1 VETTFLALSGQTLKR
16 LWPDK
21 TTLAKQLQ
29 PEGIRTPQWRRR
41 MLLICLVVFLLA
53 FGVRLFHW
61 QDNRPVFPKLF
72 TGMVENYKS
81 NARLLLNGDVR
92 TFVTGPSPPGDANI
106 LTYPPGYPIILAVV
120 FKVFGESDTPVR
132 WVQIICDAAV
142 AVLLVLIAAELLP
155 LKIAATAG
163 ALAALSPQLA
173 YYSLILLPDSLATL
187 PILLAIYFLVRAKKS
202 NSFGAAVAAGALI
215 GVSCWLRS
223 NALLLAPF
231 LAIVLLLIM
240 KRARRLRCAAALV
253 GAAILVI
260 APITIRNLVV
270 FHRFIPLSVGVG
282 QMLNVGISDY
292 DKQRKFGLPG
302 TDIETVTSEAETYNR
317 PDYAESLFGGNGIE
331 REQRRTSRALA
342 VVRSHPLWFTG
353 VVLRRAAS
361 MLRLERVHRI
371 ETAPGVTSKIA
382 IARNNQPVWVW
393 APADLAVSGLPS
405 ETPTKTSLSPDGQ
418 TLVLESDAANLKY
431 QFTSSPIAVE
441 KDVDYLLRLSVV
453 VDQGNA
459 VIEVT
464 SADGKQRYAS
474 SPVLS
479 PLERIKSADPSLDT
493 HQIAFVS
500 RDSDQISLRVTNG
513 GARSGKTV
521 VRFGGLE
528 LFRLGPASFLWTRY
542 IRIAIHNA
550 QRFFLTAWILP
561 LALIG
566 IALLLL
572 AHRRDLLL
580 ILLVVPAYYLCFQ
593 SVLHTE
599 YRYVLAVQPFLYL
612 MAAVSLYFTG
622 SVLWQAAEKLRTIHQ
637 ITRNDTKKTS

>member
-1 VETTFLALSGQTLKR
+1 
-16 LWPDK
+16 
-21 TTLAKQLQ
+21 
-29 PEGIRTPQWRRR
+29 
-41 MLLICLVVFLLA
+41 MLLICLVIFLLA
-53 FGVRLFHW
+53 LGVRLFHW
-61 QDNRPVFPKLF
+61 QDNRPIFPKLF

-81 NARLLLNGDVR
+81 NARLLLKGDLR
-92 TFVTGPSPPGDANI
+92 TFLTGPSPPGDANI

-132 WVQIICDAAV
+132 WFQIICDAFA
-142 AVLLVLIAAELLP
+142 AVLLVLLAAELLP
-155 LKIAATAG
+155 LKIAAIAG
-163 ALAALSPQLA
+163 TLAALSPQLA

-187 PILLAIYFLVRAKKS
+187 PILLAIYFLIRAKKS
-202 NSFGAAVAAGALI
+202 NSFGAVVAAGALI

-231 LAIVLLLIM
+231 LAIVVLLIM
-240 KRARRLRCAAALV
+240 ERARRWRYAAALV

-270 FHRFIPLSVGVG
+270 FHRFIPLSLGVG
-282 QMLNVGISDY
+282 QMLNIGISDY
-292 DKQRKFGLPG
+292 DKQRRFGLPG
-302 TDIETVTSEAETYNR
+302 TDIETVTSEAETYHR

-342 VVRSHPLWFTG
+342 VVRSHPLWFGG

-371 ETAPGVTSKIA
+371 ESVPGVVSGLIIA
-382 IARNNQPVWVW
+382 ENNQPVWTRG
-393 APADLAVSGLPS
+393 PTDLVGSGLPA
-405 ETPTKTSLSPDGQ
+405 ETQTKAWLLPDGQ
-418 TLVLESDAANLKY
+418 ALVLETDAANLTY
-431 QFTSSPIAVE
+431 HVISSPIAIE
-441 KDVDYLLRLSVV
+441 KHVDYLLRLPVA

-464 SADGKQRYAS
+464 SADGKQRYGA

-500 RDSDQISLRVTNG
+500 QDSDQILLRVTNG
-513 GARSGKTV
+513 GARSGKTA
-521 VRFGGLE
+521 VRFGKLE

-542 IRIAIHNA
+542 LRIAIHNA

-572 AHRRDLLL
+572 ADRCYVVL
-580 ILLVVPAYYLCFQ
+580 ILLAVPAYYLCFQ
-593 SVLHTE
+593 SILHTE
-599 YRYVLAVQPFLYL
+599 YRYVLAVQPFLCL
-612 MAAVSLYFTG
+612 LTAVSLYFTG
-622 SVLWQAAEKLRTIHQ
+622 SVLWQTAAKSGRSTNSQ
-637 ITRNDTKKTS
+637 